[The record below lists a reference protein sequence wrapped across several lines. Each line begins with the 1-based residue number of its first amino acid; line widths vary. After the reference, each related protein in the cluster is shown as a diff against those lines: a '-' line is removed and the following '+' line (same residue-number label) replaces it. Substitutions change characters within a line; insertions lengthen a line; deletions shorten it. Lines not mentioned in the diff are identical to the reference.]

1 MIDAL
6 GWSIRTVAANIERM
20 KNVRKL
26 IGFAISAAGLVVLA
40 GGLL

>member
-6 GWSIRTVAANIERM
+6 GWPVHGIAANIDPM
-20 KNVRKL
+20 KQVRRI